1 MDCHSVYLKSIS
13 KLCDPPCFTQ
23 KDPLNFPLLS
33 THPFFPPHPSRA
45 RVCGA
50 LPFYEWK
57 RKKKQWH
64 LELITEKRNERKTFK
79 MKLKIIT
86 EQHSNESETHT
97 AVLSRTKN
105 KTKKKIQMTH
115 LRGDCKKKKQ
125 TKNQHIKIY
134 FLIFIIYIHIRS
146 TL

>member
-50 LPFYEWK
+50 LPFYEWE

-105 KTKKKIQMTH
+105 KTKKKNPNDAPSRWLQE
-115 LRGDCKKKKQ
+115 KQ
-125 TKNQHIKIY
+125 TNKKPTYKDLFFNFY
-134 FLIFIIYIHIRS
+134 YIHS
-146 TL
+146 Y

>member
-105 KTKKKIQMTH
+105 KTKKKSKWRTCAVIT
-115 LRGDCKKKKQ
+115 RKKKNKQ
-125 TKNQHIKIY
+125 KTNI
-134 FLIFIIYIHIRS
+134 
-146 TL
+146 